1 LKNIR
6 KNIPQ
11 GMKIFLINIYGKIT
25 VFGKSPAKAGLFY
38 LLYGNKYGEDITK
51 VLNKKNLAFALVF
64 SR

>member
-1 LKNIR
+1 
-6 KNIPQ
+6 
-11 GMKIFLINIYGKIT
+11 MKIFLINMEKYGKIT